1 MYNGPEEEEKEDT
14 RHTQFLQ
21 FFFSLNQN
29 AARKRMKCQIWEYGT
44 GGGGGFHDNSTC
56 NRFLAAKCPPPPLS
70 FFWFT
75 FLTTLTTSSYVQID
89 TPICPKS
96 KKRNISSVSTWKGK
110 IIRFL
115 LLLLTCEWFRRRQW
129 FYHAEAFIP
138 FLLNKKK
145 KMERVFFFL
154 TSTKWNQIE
163 RTFAHL
169 SYSRLCFLPFF
180 PTLSI

>member
-1 MYNGPEEEEKEDT
+1 MSDL
-14 RHTQFLQ
+14 R
-21 FFFSLNQN
+21 
-29 AARKRMKCQIWEYGT
+29 IWH
-44 GGGGGFHDNSTC
+44 GGGFHDNSTC
-56 NRFLAAKCPPPPLS
+56 NRFLAAKCPPPHFLS
-70 FFWFT
+70 FDSL
-75 FLTTLTTSSYVQID
+75 FLRHSQRPPASKLTRRFVLNL
-89 TPICPKS
+89 
-96 KKRNISSVSTWKGK
+96 KKNISSVSTWKGK